1 MDLLSNIQVT
11 KSILSEEKA
20 GTFMTSLDVIQ
31 KVMNVPMCALASLL
45 RANGYDNIDDTSS
58 LCIDEKR
65 LEIFAEAYVRK
76 IRSYFIGSLRN
87 ISKLSPKEL
96 SSFKQFIEL
105 FKNKDLQKEP
115 SKWSDIDVE
124 HLIEA
129 FKEKVRQE
137 TPSKPSEFIS
147 YLSDL
152 FGKIIVEKLRIAPSF
167 SEISIRSTYEIDSVN
182 DNFRR
187 ESQVLDVVIQSYY
200 YIVKSTYVKQKWHI
214 NFHIRNIYIAAR
226 YHIFSS
232 DSDDEYRNHKLAVFS
247 V

>member
-76 IRSYFIGSLRN
+76 IRSYFISSLRN
-87 ISKLSPKEL
+87 VSKLPPKEL

-105 FKNKDLQKEP
+105 FKNKNLQREP

-124 HLIEA
+124 HLIEV
-129 FKEKVRQE
+129 FKEKVKNE
-137 TPSKPSEFIS
+137 TPSK
-147 YLSDL
+147 LSAYITRLTDL
-152 FGKIIVEKLRIAPSF
+152 F
-167 SEISIRSTYEIDSVN
+167 
-182 DNFRR
+182 
-187 ESQVLDVVIQSYY
+187 DVQ
-200 YIVKSTYVKQKWHI
+200 
-214 NFHIRNIYIAAR
+214 
-226 YHIFSS
+226 
-232 DSDDEYRNHKLAVFS
+232 
-247 V
+247 

>member
-1 MDLLSNIQVT
+1 MDLLSNIQIT

-76 IRSYFIGSLRN
+76 IRSYFISSLRN
-87 ISKLSPKEL
+87 VSKLPPKEL

-105 FKNKDLQKEP
+105 FKNKNLQREP

-124 HLIEA
+124 HLI
-129 FKEKVRQE
+129 
-137 TPSKPSEFIS
+137 
-147 YLSDL
+147 
-152 FGKIIVEKLRIAPSF
+152 
-167 SEISIRSTYEIDSVN
+167 
-182 DNFRR
+182 
-187 ESQVLDVVIQSYY
+187 
-200 YIVKSTYVKQKWHI
+200 
-214 NFHIRNIYIAAR
+214 
-226 YHIFSS
+226 
-232 DSDDEYRNHKLAVFS
+232 
-247 V
+247 